1 MNTLLKIVW
10 NSIFNISGLD
20 ISFSA
25 RYSDWS
31 FYLIELKARYQAV
44 KEFLAERRI
53 IPKEIAPGET
63 GLQIVGCEM
72 RKVQVA
78 GPYNE
83 VSIQVP
89 VEPLEDSPNAK
100 FTHLY
105 LPVNTEKSRWP
116 GVDIMGFPKFLANI
130 EIMLEN
136 NRILCRLAAE
146 GQLILEF
153 KMDHRTGP
161 RAHYRWDYYGVRK
174 GRIVKT
180 TMDPEGFISEEQS
193 GGNASLML
201 GDHKVADTLREIL
214 ISDEIVRTVIG
225 HNVSSTLKKP
235 VRIET
240 K

>member
-89 VEPLEDSPNAK
+89 VEPLENSPNAK

-130 EIMLEN
+130 EIKLEN
-136 NRILCRLAAE
+136 NRILCQLAAE

-161 RAHYRWDYYGVRK
+161 RAHYQWDYYGVRK

>member
-1 MNTLLKIVW
+1 MNTILKVVW
-10 NSIFNISGLD
+10 NFIFNISRQD

-31 FYLIELKARYQAV
+31 FYLIELRARYQTV
-44 KEFLAERRI
+44 RDLLAERSV

-63 GLQIVGCEM
+63 SLQIVGCEM

-83 VSIQVP
+83 LSIQVP
-89 VEPLEDSPNAK
+89 VEPLENSPNAK

-105 LPVNTEKSRWP
+105 LPVNTEKARWP

-130 EIMLEN
+130 EIMQEN

-174 GRIVKT
+174 QRIVKT
-180 TMDPEGFISEEQS
+180 TMDPEGFISEEKS
-193 GGNASLML
+193 GGNASLVL
-201 GDHKVADTLREIL
+201 GNHKIADTLREIL
-214 ISDEIVRTVIG
+214 ISNEVVGTVIG
-225 HNVSSTLKKP
+225 NNLSSTLKKP
-235 VRIET
+235 VYVDT
-240 K
+240 M